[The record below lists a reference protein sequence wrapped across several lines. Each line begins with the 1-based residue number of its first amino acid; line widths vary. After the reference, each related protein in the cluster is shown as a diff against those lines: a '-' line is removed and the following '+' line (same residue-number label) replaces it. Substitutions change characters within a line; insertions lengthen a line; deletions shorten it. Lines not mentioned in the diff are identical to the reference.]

1 MTQRIFLIVSVMVA
15 NLLVATRASAIPAF
29 AQQTGEPCTTCHI
42 GAFGPQLTPF
52 GTAFKIGGYTQTG
65 GSGLAS
71 KVPLSAMAITSF
83 TNTGAGQPGGAAP
96 HFGDNNSL
104 ALDQISLFLAGR
116 NTDFAGAF
124 LQGTYDGVT
133 RAFSLDNSDIRLTTP
148 LSLDD
153 TELRIGTSIIEA

>member
-1 MTQRIFLIVSVMVA
+1 MCHYMASRTFIIVSAMVA
-15 NLLVATRASAIPAF
+15 NILVATRASAVPAF

-71 KVPLSAMAITSF
+71 KIPLSAMAITSF
-83 TNTGAGQPGGAAP
+83 TNTAAGPPGGAAP
-96 HFGDNNSL
+96 HFGDNNNV

-116 NTDFAGAF
+116 
-124 LQGTYDGVT
+124 
-133 RAFSLDNSDIRLTTP
+133 I
-148 LSLDD
+148 
-153 TELRIGTSIIEA
+153 